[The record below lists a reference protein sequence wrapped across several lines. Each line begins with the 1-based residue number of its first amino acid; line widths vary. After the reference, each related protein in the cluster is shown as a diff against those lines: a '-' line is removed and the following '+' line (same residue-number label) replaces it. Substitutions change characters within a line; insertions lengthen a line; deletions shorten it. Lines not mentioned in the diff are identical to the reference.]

1 MWWVICEIGPR
12 LNVHIS
18 MTLLYTLDAGK
29 MQSYDMTYILIQ
41 LLTLI
46 EFKPHQKRQKSNL
59 DKISKSNKHQPYY
72 PIPKRICSRQKLLEK
87 ENFHLIRQ
95 DSHET
100 QTNTWLCFWPSV
112 STLEVR
118 VSSIIIQLY
127 SFLYPLRVDW
137 RSKHLEILLLSSRP
151 HGIGPKGPPSQ
162 KGHPHLG
169 IKIYHSFYSY
179 RFIGL

>member
-1 MWWVICEIGPR
+1 MDCFIGGVHALCVVALMQQSFYNREQITSMWRVICEIGPR

-59 DKISKSNKHQPYY
+59 EKISKANKHQPYY
-72 PIPKRICSRQKLLEK
+72 PIQKRICSRQKLLEKLRRYAK

-100 QTNTWLCFWPSV
+100 QTNT
-112 STLEVR
+112 
-118 VSSIIIQLY
+118 
-127 SFLYPLRVDW
+127 
-137 RSKHLEILLLSSRP
+137 
-151 HGIGPKGPPSQ
+151 
-162 KGHPHLG
+162 
-169 IKIYHSFYSY
+169 
-179 RFIGL
+179 